1 MDHCKKCS
9 ALILCPDCL
18 AVDSE
23 KDVDRVLWL
32 TCEECGGTGS
42 TEKAHPFPDDPEF
55 CEVHRCEACGG
66 SGRICR

>member
-1 MDHCKKCS
+1 MTS
-9 ALILCPDCL
+9 TPI
-18 AVDSE
+18 SE
-23 KDVDRVLWL
+23 KDADRVLWL